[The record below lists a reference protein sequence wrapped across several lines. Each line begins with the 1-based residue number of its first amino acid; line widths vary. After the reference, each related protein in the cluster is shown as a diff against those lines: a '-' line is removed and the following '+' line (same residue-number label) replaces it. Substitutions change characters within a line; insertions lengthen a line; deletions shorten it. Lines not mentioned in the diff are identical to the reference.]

1 MNNEFLLHMHS
12 KVRSPVLYSC
22 ASAVPYSCTQDL
34 LYCTAVHQFNK
45 DGAGLQSNLYTSP
58 WKKQETKQPIP
69 STTIMKHWM
78 AKKYPDRQRNILHK
92 HTHTESRE
100 KKKIWTTFRSKI
112 VIVMKTATWKDDRH
126 TNLTHTTFDPETV
139 ENLHKHTHR
148 NLMTYSGPTLNH
160 WWPDRQTACG
170 HSDSLPSF
178 FFCSICPPFF
188 RQLLQEAAME
198 ARLRPE
204 DKERRL
210 QDWTSTWTLN
220 TQ

>member
-1 MNNEFLLHMHS
+1 MNNELLLHMHS

-45 DGAGLQSNLYTSP
+45 DGAGLQSNLYMSP
-58 WKKQETKQPIP
+58 WKKKQETKQPIP

-139 ENLHKHTHR
+139 ENLHKHTLTHR

-160 WWPDRQTACG
+160 WWPDR
-170 HSDSLPSF
+170 
-178 FFCSICPPFF
+178 
-188 RQLLQEAAME
+188 
-198 ARLRPE
+198 
-204 DKERRL
+204 
-210 QDWTSTWTLN
+210 
-220 TQ
+220 